1 MNSLYSVIK
10 KFIVTNKSTDG
21 ELKWVY
27 TAMID
32 PAATKIDVKN
42 AIRKLYGKDVE
53 KVNINYT
60 REKFHNTRIGVQKRK
75 WVEKKAMI
83 TMKKGHKIENFEVIK

>member
-21 ELKWVY
+21 EIKWVY
-27 TAMID
+27 TAMVD
-32 PAATKIDVKN
+32 MAATKIDIKN
-42 AIRKLYGKDVE
+42 AIKKLYGKDVA
-53 KVNINYT
+53 KVNVLHT
-60 REKFHNTRIGVQKRK
+60 REKFHNTKTGVQKRK

-83 TMKKGHKIENFEVIK
+83 TMKPGSRIENFEVIN